1 MPERLIR
8 KPLRVG
14 LTGGIGAG
22 KSEALRAFSRAGA
35 WTLSLDEVSRRLS
48 RRGGPVHRAIV
59 RAFGRGVLRADGSLD
74 RAKLASRVFASPIP
88 RRRLDRAAHPPML
101 LEMRRRLRA
110 CRRPVAVVDVPLL
123 FEAGL
128 AGDFDATVL
137 VSAPERLRL
146 GRVMRRDGVPAAAAR
161 ARLRSQWPQE
171 RKERLADVVVR
182 NQGGLGALCRRV
194 KEYQQAFRLLSTSP
208 GGSGA

>member
-1 MPERLIR
+1 MR
-8 KPLRVG
+8 
-14 LTGGIGAG
+14 
-22 KSEALRAFSRAGA
+22 
-35 WTLSLDEVSRRLS
+35 SRRLPAG
-48 RRGGPVHRAIV
+48 RAVHRALV

-74 RAKLASRVFASPIP
+74 RPKLATMAFSSPAQ
-88 RRRLDRAAHPPML
+88 RRRLNRAAHPPIL
-101 LEMRRRLRA
+101 REMRRRLRA
-110 CRRPVAVVDVPLL
+110 CRSEVAVVDVPLL
-123 FEAGL
+123 FEARL

-137 VSAPERLRL
+137 VSAPESLRL
-146 GRVMRRDGVPAAAAR
+146 GRVMSRDRVPAAAAR
-161 ARLRSQWPQE
+161 LRLRSQWPQE

>member
-1 MPERLIR
+1 MPR
-8 KPLRVG
+8 PLRVG
-14 LTGGIGAG
+14 LTGCIGSG

-48 RRGGPVHRAIV
+48 WRGGPVHRAIL
-59 RAFGRGVLRADGSLD
+59 RAFGRSVLRADGSLD
-74 RAKLASRVFASPIP
+74 RARLASMVFSNPAL
-88 RRRLDRAAHPPML
+88 RRRLDRAAHPPIL
-101 LEMRRRLRA
+101 REMRRRLRA

-128 AGDFDATVL
+128 EGDFDATVL

-146 GRVMRRDGVPAAAAR
+146 RRVMSRDRVPAAAALL
-161 ARLRSQWPQE
+161 RLRSQGPQG

-182 NQGGLGALCRRV
+182 NQGGLGALRRRV